1 MSTTFY
7 RVGARQDASQS
18 VLIRTPVAA
27 AVSVVAGGQTV
38 SGATDPGTDDGSVV
52 LDVPVSAVTAG
63 RVLVDGVDIGGVEL
77 APKAA
82 GSHVSAWIS
91 CQTQV
96 YDGAF
101 AHYLAALD
109 LHHVSSIGD
118 TGYTLDVTNDSTVM
132 WGENF
137 RSIRTAGTI
146 QARQQNLANTLTFHR
161 QISNITGMKKLG
173 ARVPLLLLPDD
184 HDYPVPDN
192 HNNTPAQLN
201 QLPGGGAPIDGSWTP
216 DQDDVDAVNAV
227 SNQAFDIY
235 YHRTNPNGA
244 RIDLGDGL
252 PFNGFS
258 YAVGPALYIHIDCTS
273 GRVGTTGDM
282 LTAEQEQWLY
292 DQLAL
297 SGYDHYIIL
306 SPKEFLQGVVTNDTW
321 ISHSTQRNRIK
332 SHIAGLTTK
341 CVTILTGDRH
351 NPIACY
357 DESSGILQVNS
368 SPASHRD
375 SGAMGSGYVA
385 LGNGTW
391 PRWKVWGYGGVSP
404 DFADQFVGICD
415 VRDDGRLFV
424 ELHDV
429 RRVRNPVRYRVE
441 RRAGDQGIYY
451 AAPKIG

>member
-7 RVGARQDASQS
+7 RVGARLVGSQS
-18 VLIRTPVAA
+18 VLIRTPSAA
-27 AVSVVAGGQTV
+27 SVSVVAGGHTV
-38 SGATDPGTDDGSVV
+38 SGETNPLVEDGSVV
-52 LDVPVSAVTAG
+52 LSVPVSSAVEG
-63 RVLVDGVDIGGVEL
+63 RVVVGDVDIGGVSL

-82 GSHVSAWIS
+82 GAHLSAWIS

-101 AHYLAALD
+101 AHYLATLD
-109 LHHVSSIGD
+109 LHHISSIGD
-118 TGYTLDVTNDSTVM
+118 TGYSSDVTNDSTVM

-137 RSIRTAGTI
+137 QSIRTAGTI
-146 QARQQNLANTLTFHR
+146 QARQQNLENLLTFHR
-161 QISNITGMKKLG
+161 QWQNITGNKRLG
-173 ARVPLLLLPDD
+173 ARVPYLLLPDD

-201 QLPGGGAPIDGSWTP
+201 QPAGGGAPIDGSWTP

-227 SNQAFDIY
+227 SNEAFDTY
-235 YHRTNPNGA
+235 YHRTNPSGA

-282 LTAEQEQWLY
+282 LTAEQEQWIY

-297 SGYDHYIIL
+297 SGYDHYIVL

-321 ISHSTQRNRIK
+321 VNHSTQRDRIK
-332 SHIAGLTTK
+332 SHIAGLTSK

-375 SGAMGSGYVA
+375 SAAMGSGYVVS
-385 LGNGTW
+385 GGSEW
-391 PRWKVWGYGGVSP
+391 PRWKVWGYAGIST
-404 DFADQFVGICD
+404 DDADQFVGIVD
-415 VRDDGRLFV
+415 VRDDGRMFV
-424 ELHDV
+424 ELHDC
-429 RRVRNPVRYRVE
+429 RRTRNPVRYRVE

-451 AAPKIG
+451 TPMKIG